1 MKVLS
6 AVKAIE
12 NAAASLRALSN
23 LAEQDLM
30 EVIMDDLKYGTRNKR
45 GDWSP
50 SKPAGTAPLFVFPPQ
65 PLKFLK
71 WLPNYFLPYNVL
83 FALSAVAW
91 WHWVL
96 PDTAVMKALAWG
108 WILKLFIVN
117 CAAVF
122 LFFGAFE
129 LRLYVLRSQGSRFKY
144 NGKWP
149 SEQRSKAFFFGRQN
163 IDSMMRVFGTG
174 LPIWTA
180 IEVGILYAYANG
192 YVPWLTF
199 ARNPWYLFA
208 LALVVPIIHETHFFI
223 LHRTIH
229 WGPLY
234 KWVHSVHHNS
244 VNPSPWS
251 SLSMHP
257 VEQLGYLGVA
267 LWHLIIPSNPII
279 ALYQLHFAGFG
290 AIPGHVGFD
299 KIEVTDDSAIDSH
312 AYVHY
317 LHHKYFEVNYGDGLI
332 PFDKY
337 FGTFH
342 DGSRES
348 DARMQARY
356 QKVKERANAKAQA
369 NKAVAVK

>member
-1 MKVLS
+1 
-6 AVKAIE
+6 
-12 NAAASLRALSN
+12 
-23 LAEQDLM
+23 M
-30 EVIMDDLKYGTRNKR
+30 EVIMDDLKYGARNKR

-50 SKPAGTAPLFVFPPQ
+50 SEPAGTAPVFVLPPR
-65 PLKFLK
+65 PLEFIK
-71 WLPNYFLPYNVL
+71 WLPNYFLPYNIL
-83 FALSAVAW
+83 FALSAVVWQRYA
-91 WHWVL
+91 L
-96 PDTAVMKALAWG
+96 PEPEVMKSLAWG
-108 WILKLFIVN
+108 WILKLFVIN
-117 CAAVF
+117 CIAVF

-129 LRLYVLRSQGSRFKY
+129 LGLYVLRIQGNRFKY

-149 SEQRSKAFFFGRQN
+149 SEQRSKAFFFERQN
-163 IDSMMRVFGTG
+163 IDNMMRVFGTG

-192 YVPWLTF
+192 DVPWLTF
-199 ARNPWYLFA
+199 AQNPWWLFA
-208 LALVVPIIHETHFFI
+208 LALCVPIIHETHFFI

-229 WGPLY
+229 FGPLY

-257 VEQLGYLGVA
+257 VEQFGYLGVA
-267 LWHLIIPSNPII
+267 LWHLVIPSNPTI

-299 KIEVTDDSAIDSH
+299 KVEVTENTAVDSH
-312 AYVHY
+312 AYIHY

-332 PFDKY
+332 PFDKWL
-337 FGTFH
+337 GTFH

-348 DARMQARY
+348 EARMLARY
-356 QKVKERANAKAQA
+356 QKTKERANAKAQA
-369 NKAVAVK
+369 KSAATAD